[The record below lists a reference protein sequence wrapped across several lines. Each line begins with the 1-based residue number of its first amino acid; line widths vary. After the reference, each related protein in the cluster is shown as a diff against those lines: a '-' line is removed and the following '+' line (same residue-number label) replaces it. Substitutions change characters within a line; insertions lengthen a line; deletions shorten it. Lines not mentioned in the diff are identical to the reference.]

1 MKNIITSFAAGAL
14 FALGLG
20 ISGMTQ
26 PTKVVGF
33 LDVFGNWDPSLLFV
47 IICAIAVHLV
57 AYKLI
62 LKRKSPLFSDTWHLP
77 TKTDITPS
85 LLVGSMIFGLG
96 WGLGGYCPGP
106 AVVAMASLDIR
117 PIFFAGSMIAGMA
130 ACNILVNYLTN
141 QRR

>member
-1 MKNIITSFAAGAL
+1 
-14 FALGLG
+14 
-20 ISGMTQ
+20 MTQ

-47 IICAIAVHLV
+47 MMGAIAVHLV

>member
-47 IICAIAVHLV
+47 MMGAIAVHLV

-62 LKRKSPLFSDTWHLP
+62 HKRKSPLFSDTWHLP